1 MFRVRLR
8 ISRRHALSQTRGKAR
23 VRRCSIILNSSSLAH
38 LRGTSRHSCFHICSG
53 ESLLIRGSGY
63 QKFIKPLSDESM
75 GGDCWIPSAA
85 VPAAL
90 DGHPPDVR
98 PILFSHTCRFRSS
111 STMGMEEGP
120 FCQLF
125 GVGHRADTCQGY
137 VSKFIQRSFVRP
149 TRSVRSSRLAVSMG
163 RRAVHRSALSGKQVT
178 AADASSAT
186 TALSPLG
193 DRVSFLALDFYH
205 ERPRSNY
212 SNMAVR

>member
-1 MFRVRLR
+1 MLRVRLR
-8 ISRRHALSQTRGKAR
+8 ISGRYALPQTRRKAR
-23 VRRCSIILNSSSLAH
+23 VHRCSLVFDSPGRTH
-38 LRGTSRHSCFHICSG
+38 LRGTSRHSCFHICSR

-63 QKFIKPLSDESM
+63 QKFVRPLSDESM
-75 GGDCWIPSAA
+75 GGDCWIPGAA

-111 STMGMEEGP
+111 STMGMEDGP

-125 GVGHRADTCQGY
+125 CLDHRADTGQGY
-137 VSKFIQRSFVRP
+137 VSKFIRRSFVRP

-178 AADASSAT
+178 AADASPAT
-186 TALSPLG
+186 TALSPRS
-193 DRVSFLALDFYH
+193 DRVSFLALEFYH

-212 SNMAVR
+212 SNMVVR